1 MAFGMTAFRRR
12 IWSLGAVLVL
22 AAALGLSGAATSHGT
37 VQPTSPTIYFV
48 YAMNCTFTIQ
58 NDAGQ
63 TVTSIAPGSYQVDI
77 RTPIA
82 FGTVP
87 VIGLAPGDMT
97 ACRGMPE
104 FQLSGPGVSIFST
117 ATAGCQSDV
126 TFPAT
131 FQASATYTAQDNNQP
146 TVAHGSFTTLAT
158 GTPTIPPATTASGK
172 GIPSTDYLGSGL
184 KQVKGTLKGIV
195 SSSGAPT
202 LTLKGKPVSTLKPG
216 RYAFSI
222 TDQSPK
228 ASFGVLGPTST
239 TRDALTG
246 VKFVGNRTQTL
257 VLKAGRWMF
266 YSSLGQIHYFVVA
279 K

>member
-1 MAFGMTAFRRR
+1 MRSGMAGSVRR
-12 IWSLGAVLVL
+12 IWILGMVL
-22 AAALGLSGAATSHGT
+22 ALATVVVSAGSANSPGT
-37 VQPTSPTIYFV
+37 TQQTSPTIYFV

-63 TVTSIAPGSYQVDI
+63 TVTSIAPGSYQVDL

-104 FQLSGPGVSIFST
+104 FQLTGPGVSIFST

-126 TFPAT
+126 TFPVT
-131 FQASATYTAQDNNQP
+131 FQPSATYSAQDNNQP

-158 GTPTIPPATTASGK
+158 GTPTIPPALTASGK

-195 SSSGAPT
+195 SSSGKPT
-202 LTLKGKPVSTLKPG
+202 LTLAGKPVSTLKPG
-216 RYAFSI
+216 RYTFSI
-222 TDQSPK
+222 SDRSAR

-239 TRDALTG
+239 TKESLTG
-246 VKFVGNRTQTL
+246 VKFVGKRSQTL

>member
-1 MAFGMTAFRRR
+1 MVFGMEASIRRFWAF
-12 IWSLGAVLVL
+12 GAVLLL
-22 AAALGLSGAATSHGT
+22 AAALVSTGSATSPGT
-37 VQPTSPTIYFV
+37 TQQTSPTIYFV

-63 TVTSIAPGSYQVDI
+63 TVTSIAPGSYQVDL

-97 ACRGMPE
+97 ACRGMPQ
-104 FQLSGPGVSIFST
+104 FQLSGPGVNIFST

-126 TFPAT
+126 TFPVT
-131 FQASATYTAQDNNQP
+131 FQPSATYSAQDDNQP

-158 GTPTIPPATTASGK
+158 GTPTIPPSLTASGK

-195 SSSGAPT
+195 SPSGKPT
-202 LTLKGKPVSTLKPG
+202 LTLEGKSVSTLQPG
-216 RYAFSI
+216 RYTFSI
-222 TDQSPK
+222 TDQSSR
-228 ASFGVLGPTST
+228 ASFGVLGPTSAT
-239 TRDALTG
+239 KDALTG
-246 VKFVGNRTQTL
+246 VKFVGKRTQTL
-257 VLKAGRWMF
+257 ALKAGRWMF
-266 YSSLGQIHYFVVA
+266 YSSLGQIRYFVVA